1 VNGNQRRPEFLETL
15 RRTPR
20 LADLSGHL
28 SAWCS
33 TIDPDLISP
42 GPGTSPRS
50 FGCGCAGLIQS
61 AGKPADSKGFAID
74 RTPGRRAS
82 VSECGGLPPLCCS
95 ELKNAQLS
103 TFNGESTG
111 EPMGQTI
118 ERHSQ

>member
-1 VNGNQRRPEFLETL
+1 VGDEVALFSAARHSGIPETSAIVM
-15 RRTPR
+15 PR
-20 LADLSGHL
+20 AFG
-28 SAWCS
+28 
-33 TIDPDLISP
+33 
-42 GPGTSPRS
+42 
-50 FGCGCAGLIQS
+50 FGCAALRQS
-61 AGKPADSKGFAID
+61 AGEPALCKGFGID
-74 RTPGRRAS
+74 RARGRRAS